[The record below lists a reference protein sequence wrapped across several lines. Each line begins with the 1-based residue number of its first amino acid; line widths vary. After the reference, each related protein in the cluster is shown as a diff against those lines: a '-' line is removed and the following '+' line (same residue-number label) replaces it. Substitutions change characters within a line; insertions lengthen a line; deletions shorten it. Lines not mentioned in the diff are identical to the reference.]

1 MPRLRAVRTVL
12 ALFALGG
19 LCQHCQAQQP
29 PGYDQ
34 GVPELAV
41 IDRMSG
47 TWEARVVNS
56 DETIRATRK
65 WILNGR
71 FQQHEF
77 ELASGNLR
85 GLIHRG
91 YDQQNRRYTML
102 LIESQGSASMLVGD
116 WNAELRTLSFRAVDS
131 SCFIQT
137 YESHFPD
144 DNTEQWTLTT
154 GGENS
159 VEVSG
164 VVKRVSNP

>member
-1 MPRLRAVRTVL
+1 MVL
-12 ALFALGG
+12 KSGFLSLVTLLSVLGQ
-19 LCQHCQAQQP
+19 LPDCQAQPP
-29 PGYDQ
+29 PGYDR

-41 IDRMSG
+41 IDRFSG
-47 TWEARVVNS
+47 TWEAQVVNS

-85 GLIHRG
+85 GLIYRG
-91 YDQQNRRYTML
+91 YDQERKRYTMTL
-102 LIESQGSASMLVGD
+102 MESQGSVSMLVGD
-116 WNAELRTLSFRAVDS
+116 WNAELRTLSFRAIDS

-154 GGENS
+154 GGENP

-164 VVKRVSNP
+164 IVKRISNP